1 MSDSFG
7 TNGFGFGGGSGLGS
21 GFGKTGAGIWD
32 AMEQLREEFERRVM
46 PRGGARM
53 GRGDVRAA
61 VIALLAE
68 SPMHGYQIIHEIEE
82 RSGGSW
88 KPSPG
93 SVYPT
98 LQLLTDEGLV
108 TAEEANGRKTYALT
122 EAGRA
127 EADAAGERPAPWQAS
142 GTGTGGR
149 ESSGRATALPKAG
162 VELAQAAAQVART
175 GTTEQVQQAVVVL
188 EDARRKLYSILA
200 QD

>member
-21 GFGKTGAGIWD
+21 GFGKAGAGIWD

-46 PRGGARM
+46 PKGGARM

-61 VIALLAE
+61 VLALLAE

-142 GTGTGGR
+142 GPGAGGR

-175 GTTEQVQQAVVVL
+175 GTTEQVQQAVAVL